1 MDMKPLFVAAL
12 ALTGTASVALAD
24 GPVAPTGPVVLTEVE
39 MDEVTAGQN
48 NLQQFAAAIITGG
61 SGGGNV
67 ALAVNLGAV
76 FGGGGDDD
84 DDDFPPGQDD

>member
-24 GPVAPTGPVVLTEVE
+24 GPVAPTGPVVLTEAE
-39 MDEVTAGQN
+39 MDEVTAGQIQ
-48 NLQQFAAAIITGG
+48 QQFAAAIITGG